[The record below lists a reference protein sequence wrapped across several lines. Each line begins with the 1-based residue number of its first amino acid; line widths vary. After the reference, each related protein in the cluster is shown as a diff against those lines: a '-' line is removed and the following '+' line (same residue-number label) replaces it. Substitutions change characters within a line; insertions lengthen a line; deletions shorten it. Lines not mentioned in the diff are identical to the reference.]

1 MVKMILETMFPNI
14 SESLYH
20 PLEKSMAILVEN
32 KLKRQRK
39 RGIK

>member
-1 MVKMILETMFPNI
+1 MILETICPKI
-14 SESLYH
+14 SENLYH
-20 PLEKSMAILVEN
+20 PLEKSMAILLEN